1 VLVTNFKSQ
10 TAGRRLNRGQPIKKK
25 YDSFRVMGRHRISI
39 LGPIVSYAID
49 HDCRLTCNSVLGEGE
64 WLAKPQERD
73 IVRCS
78 GERRSSSRAYSHKI
92 CLAVMIWLFGFFF
105 PGTEPFDIILQ
116 HTKSQK
122 KSIRI
127 FVVKAY

>member
-1 VLVTNFKSQ
+1 
-10 TAGRRLNRGQPIKKK
+10 
-25 YDSFRVMGRHRISI
+25 
-39 LGPIVSYAID
+39 
-49 HDCRLTCNSVLGEGE
+49 
-64 WLAKPQERD
+64 
-73 IVRCS
+73 
-78 GERRSSSRAYSHKI
+78 
-92 CLAVMIWLFGFFF
+92 MIWLFGFFF